1 MMSNSEAALLAV
13 DDVEDNRFALSRRL
27 ARQGYLNVTTA
38 ADGRQALE
46 LLNSRS
52 FDLVLLDIMMPNVN
66 GYEVLAAMKADER
79 LRHIPVIMISAVDE
93 IDSVIRCIELGAED
107 YLPKPFNPTLL
118 RARVGASLERKRLHD
133 QVTARTRELTEALE
147 QQTATSEVLRVI
159 STSPGELAPVFQTML
174 AHAVRICEAK
184 IGTLYI
190 REGDGFRTVAT
201 HNAPPAYV
209 DARTR
214 ELIRPPP
221 DATLGRLAAT
231 KQVVHTAD
239 ITTIASYLERN
250 PFVVAPVE
258 LGGYRTIL
266 GVPMLKDNEL
276 IGAIT
281 INRQEVC
288 PFTDKQIDLLKSFA
302 SQAVIAIENTRLLHE
317 LRESLQQQT
326 ATADVLKVISRST
339 FDLQAVLDALAH
351 SVARLCEAERT
362 SIWRPRGERFY
373 LAASHG
379 HTDEWKTS
387 MREQGVESG
396 RGSTV
401 GRVLLLGKT
410 VHIHDIQSDP
420 EYTNSATLNA
430 GIRTM
435 LGVPLLR
442 EGVPIGVIALN
453 RSTLQPFTDK
463 QIELVTT
470 FADQAVIAIE
480 NVRLFEEVQARTEEL
495 SESLQQ
501 QTATADVLKVIS
513 RSTFDLQAV
522 LDTLTESAARLCRAD
537 RAAIRLAKDG
547 TYHHVASYGFV
558 TPTTPR

>member
-1 MMSNSEAALLAV
+1 MSDSEAALLIV
-13 DDVEDNRFALSRRL
+13 DDIEDNRFALSRRL

-38 ADGRQALE
+38 ADGQQALD
-46 LLNSRS
+46 LLNSRP
-52 FDLVLLDIMMPNVN
+52 FDLVLLDIMMPNLN

-118 RARVGASLERKRLHD
+118 RARVGACLERKRLHD
-133 QVTARTRELTEALE
+133 QVTARTRDLTEALE

-159 STSPGELAPVFQTML
+159 STSPGELEPVFQTML
-174 AHAVRICEAK
+174 ANAVRICEAK
-184 IGTLYI
+184 IGTLYL

-209 DARTR
+209 EARTR

-239 ITTIASYLERN
+239 ITTIASYVERN

-302 SQAVIAIENTRLLHE
+302 QPGRHRHREHAAAQRAARSSGAADRDVRGVAGHQQLARRAGARVRNHAGKRGAHLRGKIRGAVPGRGRGL
-317 LRESLQQQT
+317 
-326 ATADVLKVISRST
+326 
-339 FDLQAVLDALAH
+339 
-351 SVARLCEAERT
+351 
-362 SIWRPRGERFY
+362 PRG
-373 LAASHG
+373 G
-379 HTDEWKTS
+379 
-387 MREQGVESG
+387 
-396 RGSTV
+396 
-401 GRVLLLGKT
+401 
-410 VHIHDIQSDP
+410 
-420 EYTNSATLNA
+420 
-430 GIRTM
+430 
-435 LGVPLLR
+435 
-442 EGVPIGVIALN
+442 
-453 RSTLQPFTDK
+453 
-463 QIELVTT
+463 
-470 FADQAVIAIE
+470 
-480 NVRLFEEVQARTEEL
+480 
-495 SESLQQ
+495 
-501 QTATADVLKVIS
+501 TA
-513 RSTFDLQAV
+513 
-522 LDTLTESAARLCRAD
+522 
-537 RAAIRLAKDG
+537 
-547 TYHHVASYGFV
+547 
-558 TPTTPR
+558 